1 MINKIDGIASI
12 WNLTTASYVHESM
25 AGLFPFPLV
34 VVTKLSSGQRVG
46 RRGGLGGDTGVGG
59 TYPITLWS
67 SLNNAI
73 KWTLFARLTFFSTQ
87 SRPFS
92 LVLTC
97 TDTLQLPPAL
107 HAFRASPLPGFYP
120 TFHGMDAIND
130 PSCFGWIQH
139 LRRKHHVKWQ
149 SLQKQDH
156 QRWISTVDK
165 LQVLWQM
172 DRLMANG

>member
-1 MINKIDGIASI
+1 MHIAYVHNDSMSTKIKFYS
-12 WNLTTASYVHESM
+12 ASYVHESM
-25 AGLFPFPLV
+25 AGHFPLPLV

-87 SRPFS
+87 SRTFS

-97 TDTLQLPPAL
+97 TDDTLQLPPAL
-107 HAFRASPLPGFYP
+107 HAFRASPLPGFHP

-130 PSCFGWIQH
+130 PSCFNTQGEINSSNQTKINSM
-139 LRRKHHVKWQ
+139 LFR
-149 SLQKQDH
+149 
-156 QRWISTVDK
+156 
-165 LQVLWQM
+165 
-172 DRLMANG
+172 